1 MSCWAA
7 RKGRFG
13 AEDLPRLVYSEGAR
27 QVPDQQEVAVPSPD
41 RDFNYIEPRIG
52 GEFLD
57 SRKFITSISCL
68 EISVTKTSKSVNYPS
83 IEETE
88 IIKQLI

>member
-13 AEDLPRLVYSEGAR
+13 AEDLPRPVYSEGAR

-52 GEFLD
+52 GEFLV
-57 SRKFITSISCL
+57 SRQVDVQPTGECF
-68 EISVTKTSKSVNYPS
+68 TKLVYNSFHVY
-83 IEETE
+83 
-88 IIKQLI
+88 